1 MSKLW
6 DSIRS
11 GLFSIRGIDKWHREW
26 SICFLRF
33 KQRRKVGDAADQRFQ
48 QYLEHLQIRK
58 GKILFRSEM
67 PGYGGDAKSIT
78 EEILRRKLPWELVWV
93 VRKQAWDSLDE
104 FPKEVR
110 LVGIDNVDELLSEYA
125 TSQVWIDE
133 VQRELPLSR
142 GIRKKTGQLYI
153 QILNGADGI
162 GRWGVERKDVK
173 ENKWRRMKEDLD
185 QVDCFISHS
194 ISESNI
200 YRRLFGCTCVGEF
213 GRPRNDLFFHKD
225 AVSVRHK
232 VYNKLGISDNS
243 KLLLYDPEPREV
255 KTPVRLNIELVK
267 DALEKRFGGKWEIAV
282 KKHTK
287 QGASRFY
294 KGRQNHEFID
304 VATYA
309 DRAELLMVA
318 DAMISDYSASL
329 LDYLNTGR
337 PAFVYAPDYVEY
349 EKKRGFNWALGDM
362 PFSTAS
368 GTGKLIQNI
377 ENFDERIF
385 HERAATFLTETGR
398 VDDGRAAG
406 RTVDFIEN
414 ILAGKEA
421 QTCN

>member
-6 DSIRS
+6 DSIRC

-33 KQRRKVGDAADQRFQ
+33 KQRRKVSDAADQRFQ

-78 EEILRRKLPWELVWV
+78 EEILRRNLPWKLVWV

-110 LVGIDNVDELLSEYA
+110 LVGMDDVDELLSEYA
-125 TSQVWIDE
+125 SSQVWIDE

-142 GIRKKTGQLYI
+142 GIRKKTDQLYV
-153 QILNGADGI
+153 QILNGADGV
-162 GRWGVERKDVK
+162 GRWGFERKDVK
-173 ENKWRRMKEDLD
+173 ENKWRRMREDLD

-194 ISESNI
+194 VPESNM
-200 YRRLFGCTCVGEF
+200 YRRLFGHAYVGEF
-213 GRPRNDLFFHKD
+213 GRPRNDLFFRKD

-232 VYNKLGISDNS
+232 VYEKLGIPDNS

-255 KTPVRLNIELVK
+255 KTPVRLSIELVK
-267 DALEKRFGGKWEIAV
+267 EALEKRFGGKWEIAV

-287 QGASRFY
+287 RGASQFY
-294 KGRQNHEFID
+294 MGRQNHEFID

-309 DRAELLMVA
+309 DRAELLMAA
-318 DAMISDYSASL
+318 DAMISDYSAGL
-329 LDYLNTGR
+329 LDYLHTGR

-349 EKKRGFNWALGDM
+349 KKKRGLNWSLEDM
-362 PFSTAS
+362 PFPAAS
-368 GTGKLIQNI
+368 DTGMLIQNI
-377 ENFDERIF
+377 ENFDEKAF
-385 HERAATFLTETGR
+385 HKRAATFLAENGR
-398 VDDGRAAG
+398 VDDGRAAK
-406 RTVDFIEN
+406 RTVDLIEN
-414 ILAGKEA
+414 ILDGKEPRA
-421 QTCN
+421 